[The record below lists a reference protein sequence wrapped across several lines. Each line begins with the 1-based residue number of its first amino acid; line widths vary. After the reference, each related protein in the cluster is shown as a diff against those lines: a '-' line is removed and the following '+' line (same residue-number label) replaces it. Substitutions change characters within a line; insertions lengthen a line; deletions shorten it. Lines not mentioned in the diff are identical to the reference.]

1 MITRL
6 CLKVKNGTITSIS
19 PSSNSSNDISCKK
32 FVKWF
37 YHVQISQWLQANRI
51 VPIFISDTRFSLN
64 RLSPLS
70 PVIGFSFLSLVT
82 KNCFRSLIIE
92 FLLWSFFLILFWS
105 LSVLNLILKYFKRK
119 SCSQIS
125 VLFYVGYY
133 ILIKALKN
141 WKLSYTKNFGIK
153 IQLTKKIFTANN

>member
-37 YHVQISQWLQANRI
+37 YLLQISQWLQANCI

-82 KNCFRSLIIE
+82 KNCFQSLIIE

-133 ILIKALKN
+133 ILIKALK
-141 WKLSYTKNFGIK
+141 S
-153 IQLTKKIFTANN
+153 